1 MVNVLTLSRGQNLI
15 FEWKS
20 VMLILIIVWDYK
32 IKSVKFMPIFHFFSI
47 FYKTHVTTSRT
58 HEHYCDQVIGMLKAG
73 DSVKTFVCH
82 FKLLKAIFYRLQHH
96 KKIIGSNKD
105 RRLSRRWKLEV
116 SNRDREIHI

>member
-1 MVNVLTLSRGQNLI
+1 MVKVFSLSRGQHLN

-20 VMLILIIVWDYK
+20 VMLILIMIWDCR
-32 IKSVKFMPIFHFFSI
+32 IKSVTFMPVFQINFH
-47 FYKTHVTTSRT
+47 FYKTHIATSRT

-73 DSVKTFVCH
+73 DSVRTFVCH

-105 RRLSRRWKLEV
+105 RQ
-116 SNRDREIHI
+116 